1 MPEIFQL
8 ETLLD
13 IAERFGYAA
22 VFSGVLLEN
31 AGIPLP
37 GETLV
42 LAAGFLAGNHKLAIG
57 GVWLAAVTGAILGD
71 SGGYWLGRWGGEA
84 LWQRLGQLFRLPAS
98 DWARARE
105 QFAGNAERAVF
116 LGRFVTLL
124 RIFAGPLAGISGMP
138 YPRFLLW
145 NALGAVLWATVM
157 TGLAFLAGQ
166 WLPLTDLVNAMLRF
180 GILALVAVLA
190 WAIAPRLWQRW
201 ANR

>member
-1 MPEIFQL
+1 
-8 ETLLD
+8 
-13 IAERFGYAA
+13 
-22 VFSGVLLEN
+22 
-31 AGIPLP
+31 
-37 GETLV
+37 
-42 LAAGFLAGNHKLAIG
+42 
-57 GVWLAAVTGAILGD
+57 
-71 SGGYWLGRWGGEA
+71 
-84 LWQRLGQLFRLPAS
+84 
-98 DWARARE
+98 
-105 QFAGNAERAVF
+105 
-116 LGRFVTLL
+116 LL